1 MTQPDVSVIIAAWKA
16 ETFLEQAVASALA
29 SSGVSV
35 EVVIVDDA
43 SPDGTTPVAQ
53 RLAAQDGRVIASRLE
68 ANGGPSAARNR
79 AIGLASGRYIAV
91 LDADDTM
98 SPERL
103 ARLVRHAEATGADIV
118 ADNMFEVDE
127 AGARLTSTGFLT
139 SQAFAQD
146 RAVDL
151 ATWIKFN
158 EPMKR
163 GDCIGYLKPLIRRDA
178 LPLSGAVYD
187 TALRNSEDYYLVAG
201 LLAQGRKMAYLAQPG
216 YFYTRSAGSTS
227 HRLKPEHTQAWLDA
241 ERRFADASGSKLSG
255 ADRRALAHRRR
266 TLRNV
271 HQLVATTEAVKS
283 RKLGNA
289 LGMLASDL
297 RGAMYTLGF
306 FSRIALGK
314 MLRRKLV

>member
-29 SSGVSV
+29 SIGVSV

-103 ARLVRHAEATGADIV
+103 TRLVRHAEATGADIV

-314 MLRRKLV
+314 VLRRKLV

>member
-98 SPERL
+98 APERL
-103 ARLVRHAEATGADIV
+103 ERLVRHAEATGADIV

-127 AGARLTSTGFLT
+127 SGARLTDTGFLT
-139 SQAFAQD
+139 SEAFAQD
-146 RAVDL
+146 RAIDL
-151 ATWIKFN
+151 ATWINFN

>member
-98 SPERL
+98 APERL
-103 ARLVRHAEATGADIV
+103 ERLVRHAEATGADIV

-127 AGARLTSTGFLT
+127 SGARLTDTGFLT
-139 SQAFAQD
+139 SEAFAQD
-146 RAVDL
+146 RAIDL
-151 ATWIKFN
+151 ATWINFN

-241 ERRFADASGSKLSG
+241 ERRFADANGSKLSG

-289 LGMLASDL
+289 LSMLASDL

>member
-139 SQAFAQD
+139 SEAFAQD
-146 RAVDL
+146 RAINL
-151 ATWIKFN
+151 ATWINFN

-178 LPLSGAVYD
+178 LPVSGAVYD

-241 ERRFADASGSKLSG
+241 ERRFAEANGSRLSG
-255 ADRRALAHRRR
+255 ADKRAITHRRR

-271 HQLVATTEAVKS
+271 HQLVATTEAMKS

-297 RGAMYTLGF
+297 RGAVYTLGF

-314 MLRRKLV
+314 VLRRKLV

>member
-16 ETFLEQAVASALA
+16 ERFLEQAVASALV

-43 SPDGTTPVAQ
+43 SPDGTTALAQ
-53 RLAAQDGRVIASRLE
+53 RLAARDGRVIASRLE
-68 ANGGPSAARNR
+68 SNGGPSAARNR
-79 AIGLASGRYIAV
+79 AIGLASGRFIAV
-91 LDADDTM
+91 LDADDTLA
-98 SPERL
+98 PDRL
-103 ARLVRHAEATGADIV
+103 ARLIRHAEATGADIV
-118 ADNMFEVDE
+118 VDNMFEVDQ
-127 AGARLTSTGFLT
+127 AGAHLTRTGFLT
-139 SQAFAQD
+139 SEAFTQD
-146 RAVDL
+146 RTIDL
-151 ATWIKFN
+151 ATWVNFN

-163 GDCIGYLKPLIRRDA
+163 GDCIGYLKPVIRRDA
-178 LPLSGAVYD
+178 LPRCGAVYD

-201 LLAQGRKMAYLAQPG
+201 LLAQGRRMAYLAQPG

-227 HRLKPEHTQAWLDA
+227 HRLMPEHTQAWLDA
-241 ERRFADASGSKLSG
+241 ERRFADANGTKLST
-255 ADRRALAHRRR
+255 ADKQAIARRWR

-289 LGMLASDL
+289 LGALLSDL
-297 RGAMYTLGF
+297 RGAVYTLGF

-314 MLRRKLV
+314 VLRRKLV

>member
-1 MTQPDVSVIIAAWKA
+1 
-16 ETFLEQAVASALA
+16 
-29 SSGVSV
+29 
-35 EVVIVDDA
+35 
-43 SPDGTTPVAQ
+43 
-53 RLAAQDGRVIASRLE
+53 
-68 ANGGPSAARNR
+68 
-79 AIGLASGRYIAV
+79 
-91 LDADDTM
+91 M

-103 ARLVRHAEATGADIV
+103 TRLVRHAEATGADIV

-178 LPLSGAVYD
+178 LPVSGAMYD

-241 ERRFADASGSKLSG
+241 ERRFADAHGSKLSG

-314 MLRRKLV
+314 VLRRKLV

>member
-29 SSGVSV
+29 SIGVSV

-98 SPERL
+98 APERL
-103 ARLVRHAEATGADIV
+103 ERLVRHAEATGADIV

-127 AGARLTSTGFLT
+127 SGARLTDTGFLT
-139 SQAFAQD
+139 SEAFAQD
-146 RAVDL
+146 RAIDL
-151 ATWIKFN
+151 ATWINFN

-289 LGMLASDL
+289 LSMLASDL

>member
-29 SSGVSV
+29 SIGVSV

-98 SPERL
+98 APERL
-103 ARLVRHAEATGADIV
+103 ERLVRHAEATGADIV

-127 AGARLTSTGFLT
+127 SGARLTDTGFLT
-139 SQAFAQD
+139 SEAFALD
-146 RAVDL
+146 RAIDL
-151 ATWIKFN
+151 ATWINFN

-289 LGMLASDL
+289 LSMLASDL